1 MSDKPEE
8 KHMLNVQVDL
18 ETNELLKAL
27 KERYEAPTM
36 WAAIK
41 EHLLGV
47 LNEDEIKKAREL
59 AAIREREI
67 KLRTKKPR
75 GKR

>member
-1 MSDKPEE
+1 MSDKREE

-27 KERYEAPTM
+27 KRRGDAPTM
-36 WAAIK
+36 WAALK
-41 EHLLGV
+41 EHLLSV
-47 LNEDEIKKAREL
+47 LNEDEIQTAQEL
-59 AAIREREI
+59 AAIREREL
-67 KLRTKKPR
+67 KLR